1 MTDEII
7 IPGVSSETIEMYC
20 KNMEWKEAHAKKS
33 LITRL
38 ISIFR
43 K

>member
-20 KNMEWKEAHAKKS
+20 KNMEWKEARAQKS
-33 LITRL
+33 FLTRL